1 MKRKLVLIIGVF
13 TDRIG
18 GILQNPPIKTRDL
31 QVNYPENSKPI
42 KFRERQN
49 KKLIKKGKQCKKVD
63 FFFASAAGQK
73 RSEIINDVPKI
84 MTHPDHR
91 I

>member
-31 QVNYPENSKPI
+31 QANYPENSKPI
-42 KFRERQN
+42 KFREGQD
-49 KKLIKKGKQCKKVD
+49 KKLIKRGN
-63 FFFASAAGQK
+63 SAK
-73 RSEIINDVPKI
+73 TRDPKA
-84 MTHPDHR
+84 
-91 I
+91 

>member
-31 QVNYPENSKPI
+31 QANYPENSKPI
-42 KFRERQN
+42 KLKGRP
-49 KKLIKKGKQCKKVD
+49 KKLIKKGKQHKNE
-63 FFFASAAGQK
+63 
-73 RSEIINDVPKI
+73 RSKSLNI
-84 MTHPDHR
+84 
-91 I
+91 

>member
-31 QVNYPENSKPI
+31 QANYPENSKPI
-42 KFRERQN
+42 KLKERP
-49 KKLIKKGKQCKKVD
+49 KKLIKKGKQHKNKGPKKLN
-63 FFFASAAGQK
+63 
-73 RSEIINDVPKI
+73 I
-84 MTHPDHR
+84 
-91 I
+91 